1 VPRGAA
7 APPTAGA
14 DRDHD
19 AVLDETLRAAGVPTH
34 RLEPHHLVG
43 AATLMAKQGLTPADA
58 YERFVMQSVP
68 ELGLIDPA
76 GWQDLYGFG
85 AGVQP
90 ASAQQ
95 NETPEQRDLK
105 RWPVGQAPTNEGR
118 ETGPSDSRPPVARS
132 QDPPLAMVPQPPTTE
147 HSETQVPFVLAAMDE
162 SERRRL
168 LGEKP
173 QLPSGGGGGGGYGGS
188 TASGRSLF
196 RRPTSAFHHTFERQI
211 SGIERKGLKA
221 GQYATP
227 TENLS
232 PMQAQIDLALAPNY
246 GLRDV
251 RLRIDLEGLRR
262 DGYKI
267 PQITP
272 VGRRYGMP
280 GGGYEMQF
288 PYRIPPKYITVIRP

>member
-43 AATLMAKQGLTPADA
+43 AATLMAKQGLTPAAA

-105 RWPVGQAPTNEGR
+105 GWPPRQAPTNQGR
-118 ETGPSDSRPPVARS
+118 ETGPFDSGPAVA
-132 QDPPLAMVPQPPTTE
+132 QFEDAPLAVQQPPTTE
-147 HSETQVPFVLAAMDE
+147 HSATRPPTVLAAMDE

-168 LGEKP
+168 LGQKP
-173 QLPSGGGGGGGYGGS
+173 ELIGGSGGSGHYGGS
-188 TASGRSLF
+188 TAGGRSPF
-196 RRPTSAFHHTFERQI
+196 RRPASAFHYTFSRLI
-211 SGIERKGLKA
+211 SDIERKGLKPGA
-221 GQYATP
+221 YATP
-227 TENLS
+227 TGTLS
-232 PMQAQIDLALAPNY
+232 PMQAHIDLALPPNR
-246 GLRDV
+246 GLPDV
-251 RLRIDLEGLRR
+251 RIRIDLAGLHRAGCIIPRITQVARR
-262 DGYKI
+262 H
-267 PQITP
+267 
-272 VGRRYGMP
+272 GMP

-288 PYRIPPKYITVIRP
+288 LYNIPPQYITVIRP